1 MADRTLGP
9 WVVGRPPGG
18 LRESTRHELRTSRG
32 EIVAAIWEGPRSS
45 LWEVFDG
52 GTSSGSGFE
61 DSLEAAKA
69 RAAVVLYAAGWHLE
83 QAAPTAQ
90 SDALG
95 QLAAFYE
102 QCGPR
107 ARSVLLSLAERIARG
122 ATEYGD
128 DFERPADWRKEA
140 QAERLDAL
148 VYQTIELELGGVTRG

>member
-1 MADRTLGP
+1 MADPIVLAFD
-9 WVVGRPPGG
+9 
-18 LRESTRHELRTSRG
+18 ERG
-32 EIVAAIWEGPRSS
+32 ELVNTTPADVWRALPEP
-45 LWEVFDG
+45 
-52 GTSSGSGFE
+52 
-61 DSLEAAKA
+61 A
-69 RAAVVLYAAGWHLE
+69 RLALALAEL
-83 QAAPTAQ
+83 AAP